1 MPTRVTL
8 VRSTEPYGLSLGT
21 AAGVAGGG
29 PAHFRVEVPADP
41 HDTGGMHAELF
52 ALPEREILS
61 DGATLLRGFARDDI
75 PQLLADIEIISARSP
90 FRHMIVLTGQRMSVA
105 MTNAG
110 VGWIADRSGYRY
122 DSIDPETGRPW
133 PAMPNSFRALAA
145 RAATAAGFP
154 DFTPDGCLINRY
166 APGSRLTLH
175 QDRNERDFTQPI
187 VSVSL
192 GLPAKFLW
200 GGGARRDRPRRIPLS
215 SGDVVVWGGQARLSF
230 HGIDTLAAVSDTL
243 TGPCRINLTFRK
255 AR

>member
-1 MPTRVTL
+1 MRTRATL
-8 VRSTEPYGLSLGT
+8 VRSTDPYGLSLGT

-29 PAHFRVEVPADP
+29 SAHFRVEVPADP

-52 ALPEREILS
+52 ALPKRETLS
-61 DGATLLRGFARDDI
+61 DGATLLRGFARDDV
-75 PQLLADIEIISARSP
+75 PQLLADIEIIRARSP
-90 FRHMIVLTGQRMSVA
+90 FRHMIVPTGQRMSVA

-110 VGWIADRSGYRY
+110 IGWITDRSGYRY
-122 DSIDPETGRPW
+122 DTIDPETDRPW
-133 PAMPNSFRALAA
+133 PAMPDSFHTLAA
-145 RAATAAGFP
+145 RAATAAGYP
-154 DFTPDGCLINRY
+154 GFTPDGCLINRY

-175 QDRNERDFTQPI
+175 QDRNESDFSQPI

-200 GGGARRDRPRRIPLS
+200 GGAARRDRPRRIRLS
-215 SGDVVVWGGQARLSF
+215 SGDVVVWGGQARLTF
-230 HGIDTLAAVSDTL
+230 HGIDTLADGSDAL